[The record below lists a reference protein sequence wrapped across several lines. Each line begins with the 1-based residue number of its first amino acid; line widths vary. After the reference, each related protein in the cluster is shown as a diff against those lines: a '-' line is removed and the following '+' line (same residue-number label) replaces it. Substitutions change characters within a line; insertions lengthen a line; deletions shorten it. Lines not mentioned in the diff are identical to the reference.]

1 MEMSANEKTQLDVM
15 AELCINYHKHDYG
28 VKHIDVAI
36 HPDIFKTVTSAVAD
50 IGFHRIGAPTLR
62 AGGCGA
68 PTYDFAKISQ
78 KTT

>member
-1 MEMSANEKTQLDVM
+1 MSANEKTQLDVM

-28 VKHIDVAI
+28 VKHTDVAI

-50 IGFHRIGAPTLR
+50 LGFPRIGGANSPG
-62 AGGCGA
+62 GGCGA